1 MKGLMVG
8 VAYARFGRRM
18 IRRVMK
24 GVFWLSCL
32 LLLPATARA
41 QGHGVYRVRLNGLE
55 LGVDEEN
62 GSLVFL
68 GYAATGTIMETS
80 GEASGLLE
88 VAYPNEAFAPL
99 RLASRFSHA
108 RIART
113 SNAITINWD
122 GLGPSRSNVALPAG
136 KVQGE
141 VTIRSAEDGRSVM
154 LSCRIENRSPLPIPQ
169 VLFPD
174 LWGMKPIDGVKGTQ
188 LRLARGVVY
197 PFEIPIREPEAVPP
211 YYERVGWKEYPA
223 GEGYYALNALRW
235 IDYGGYQGGLSI
247 FQKKWG
253 TEDRPDLLT
262 YRSEQHPMNL
272 RLAWQHK
279 ERIEAGHSWESG
291 EFCLTPHEGGW
302 AKGIEVFR
310 DYVRQANPP
319 RDLPRHVRDGLGF
332 QTIWMTQAPERDP
345 HKAYFR
351 FEDLPRVAEDAR
363 VHGLE
368 ELTPWFWCSYFRVPI
383 PLRLDLGTQ
392 EEFLGSVRKAK
403 ELGVNVAPFA
413 SVHIILNSD
422 LQRYGAQPGHDDW
435 TYHPELIPQFRPYYT
450 HELEG
455 TLIEDDNPL
464 WQQDVQAAL
473 SEWINRGVPSLTF
486 DQFIFKEVK
495 GHKPGLVELIERVRA
510 LARSKDPQSTFG
522 SESVTDLE
530 LESQVLDYTWN
541 WLGYVDTG
549 PILNVLRSPRLNC
562 NVDDSALVVKKGFAD
577 GLYLN
582 VMPSKPDQPN
592 GTALIS
598 ERPALSTA
606 LKEAAALRK
615 QFLPFF
621 VEGTFLGDSVLSQPS
636 SAFIRAHQ
644 LGTKLLIIVLNDQ
657 LQPQSVAFTSN
668 LGLWLPRSG
677 SYQVQSFDSGGR
689 LLESGLVS
697 GGRWLGVTPLLPPEG
712 LLLFVIEAK

>member
-1 MKGLMVG
+1 MVAKMAKC
-8 VAYARFGRRM
+8 V
-18 IRRVMK
+18 V
-24 GVFWLSCL
+24 WLGCL
-32 LLLPATARA
+32 LLLQAAARA
-41 QGHGVYRVRLNGLE
+41 QERGVYRARLNGLE

-62 GSLVFL
+62 GGLVCL
-68 GYAATGTIMETS
+68 RYAATGAILAAS
-80 GEASGLLE
+80 GESSGLLE
-88 VAYPNEAFAPL
+88 IAYPNEAFAPL

-108 RIART
+108 RVQET
-113 SNAITINWD
+113 SSGVTITWD
-122 GLGPSRSNVALPAG
+122 DLRPSRSKVALPVG
-136 KVQGE
+136 KVQAE
-141 VTIRSAEDGRSVM
+141 VTIRAAEDGRSVL
-154 LSCRIENRSPLPIPQ
+154 LSCRIENRSALSIPQ

-174 LWGMKPIDGVKGTQ
+174 LWGMKPIEGVEGTR
-188 LRLARGVVY
+188 LRLARGVVH
-197 PFEIPIREPEAVPP
+197 PFQIPIRELQAASP

-235 IDYGGYQGGLSI
+235 IDYGGCQGGLSV

-262 YRSEQHPMNL
+262 YRSEQDPMSL

-279 ERIEAGHSWESG
+279 NTIEAGHSWESG
-291 EFCLTPHEGGW
+291 EFCMTPHAGGW

-310 DYVRQANPP
+310 DYVGQANPP

-345 HKAYFR
+345 AKAYFR

-368 ELTPWFWCSYFRVPI
+368 ELVPWFWCSYFRVPI

-392 EEFLGSVRKAK
+392 EEFLGGVRKAK
-403 ELGVNVAPFA
+403 ELGVNVAPFV
-413 SVHIILNSD
+413 SVHIILNREV
-422 LQRYGAQPGHDDW
+422 QRYGVQPGYDDW

-450 HELEG
+450 HEMEG

-464 WQQDVQAAL
+464 WRKDVQAAL

-486 DQFIFKEVK
+486 DQFIFKE
-495 GHKPGLVELIERVRA
+495 GNGRKPGLVQLIEQVRA
-510 LARSKDPQSTFG
+510 LARSKDSQSTFG

-530 LESQVLDYTWN
+530 VESRVLDYTWN
-541 WLGYVDTG
+541 WLDYVDAG

-582 VMPSKPDQPN
+582 VMPSKPDLPN

-598 ERPALSTA
+598 ARPALSTA
-606 LKEAAALRK
+606 LKEVASLRR

-621 VEGTFLGDSVLSQPS
+621 VRGTFLGDSVLSRPS
-636 SAFIRAHQ
+636 SAFIRAYQ
-644 LGTKLLIIVLNDQ
+644 LGAKLLIIVLNDQ
-657 LQPQSVAFTSN
+657 MRTQSVAFTSD
-668 LGLWLPRSG
+668 LGLWLPASG
-677 SYQVQSFDSGGR
+677 SYQVQSFDSAGK
-689 LLESGLVS
+689 LLETESA
-697 GGRWLGVTPLLPPEG
+697 GGSRWLGVTPPLQPEA
-712 LLLFVIEAK
+712 LAFFTIEGK